1 MKTEMKSSLKLFMRP
16 FLVVLG
22 FMLLYA
28 LVHAVLGF
36 YGEKD
41 SASISQNLEKTE
53 IERQN
58 SALSPKQEE
67 ANTTTTATE
76 ENPTKDSPLP
86 LETATQKQENKQEIK
101 QETKQENKQ
110 ETKQENKQETK
121 QENKQETKQENKQE
135 TKQENKQE
143 TKQEQEKENE
153 PKQNSASSVQNNQ
166 KTPTTPTIGKKP
178 LEYKVAVSGVNV
190 RAFPSTKG
198 KILGSLAKDKSVKV
212 LEIQN
217 DWAKIEFSN
226 ETKGYVF
233 LKLLKKA
240 E

>member
-28 LVHAVLGF
+28 LAHAALGF

-53 IERQN
+53 MERQN
-58 SALSPKQEE
+58 STLSPKQEE
-67 ANTTTTATE
+67 ANTATTATE
-76 ENPTKDSPLP
+76 ENPTKDSPSP
-86 LETATQKQENKQEIK
+86 LETATQKQE
-101 QETKQENKQ
+101 T
-110 ETKQENKQETK
+110 
-121 QENKQETKQENKQE
+121 
-135 TKQENKQE
+135 KQE

-153 PKQNSASSVQNNQ
+153 PKQNSASPIQNHQ
-166 KTPTTPTIGKKP
+166 KTLSTPTIGKKP

-198 KILGSLAKDKSVKV
+198 KILGSLAKNKSVKV

>member
-1 MKTEMKSSLKLFMRP
+1 MKSSFKLFMRP
-16 FLVVLG
+16 LLVVLA

-28 LVHAVLGF
+28 LAHAALGF
-36 YGEKD
+36 YVKKD
-41 SASISQNLEKTE
+41 SAPISPNAEKTE
-53 IERQN
+53 TERQN
-58 SALSPKQEE
+58 SVLSPKQEE

-76 ENPTKDSPLP
+76 QSPTKDTAPPLD
-86 LETATQKQENKQEIK
+86 TAAQ
-101 QETKQENKQ
+101 
-110 ETKQENKQETK
+110 
-121 QENKQETKQENKQE
+121 
-135 TKQENKQE
+135 KQE

-153 PKQNSASSVQNNQ
+153 PKQNSVPSVQNDQ
-166 KTPTTPTIGKKP
+166 KAPTTSTMGKKP

-190 RAFPSTKG
+190 RTFPSTKG
-198 KILGSLAKDKSVKV
+198 KIIGSLTKDKSVKV

-226 ETKGYVF
+226 KTKGYVF

>member
-1 MKTEMKSSLKLFMRP
+1 MKSFLKLFAQP
-16 FLVVLG
+16 LLVVLA

-28 LVHAVLGF
+28 LVHATLGL
-36 YGEKD
+36 YVKKD
-41 SASISQNLEKTE
+41 SAPISPNLEKTE
-53 IERQN
+53 TERQN
-58 SALSPKQEE
+58 SALSPKEE
-67 ANTTTTATE
+67 ANATTTATE
-76 ENPTKDSPLP
+76 QSPTKDTAPPLD
-86 LETATQKQENKQEIK
+86 TAAQEK
-101 QETKQENKQ
+101 EN
-110 ETKQENKQETK
+110 
-121 QENKQETKQENKQE
+121 
-135 TKQENKQE
+135 KQENKQE

-166 KTPTTPTIGKKP
+166 KAPTTSTMGKKP

-198 KILGSLAKDKSVKV
+198 KIIGSLTKDKSVKV

-217 DWAKIEFSN
+217 DWAEIEFSN
-226 ETKGYVF
+226 KTKGYVF

>member
-1 MKTEMKSSLKLFMRP
+1 MQPL
-16 FLVVLG
+16 LVVLA

-28 LVHAVLGF
+28 LAHAALGF
-36 YGEKD
+36 YVKKD
-41 SASISQNLEKTE
+41 SAPISPNVEKTE

-67 ANTTTTATE
+67 ANTATTATE
-76 ENPTKDSPLP
+76 ENPTKDTAPP
-86 LETATQKQENKQEIK
+86 LETTAQEK
-101 QETKQENKQ
+101 ET
-110 ETKQENKQETK
+110 
-121 QENKQETKQENKQE
+121 
-135 TKQENKQE
+135 KQE

-153 PKQNSASSVQNNQ
+153 PKQDSVPPIQNNQ
-166 KTPTTPTIGKKP
+166 KTPTTPLMGKKP

-198 KILGSLAKDKSVKV
+198 KILGLLLKNKSVKV

-217 DWAKIEFSN
+217 DWAEIEFSN
-226 ETKGYVF
+226 KTKGYVF

>member
-1 MKTEMKSSLKLFMRP
+1 MRSSLKLFMRP
-16 FLVVLG
+16 LLVVLA

-28 LVHAVLGF
+28 LAHATLGF
-36 YGEKD
+36 YAKKD

-53 IERQN
+53 TERQN

-67 ANTTTTATE
+67 ANTTTTTTE

-86 LETATQKQENKQEIK
+86 SETAVQE
-101 QETKQENKQ
+101 
-110 ETKQENKQETK
+110 
-121 QENKQETKQENKQE
+121 
-135 TKQENKQE
+135 QENKQE
-143 TKQEQEKENE
+143 TKQEQEIKNE
-153 PKQNSASSVQNNQ
+153 SKQNNASPTQNHQ
-166 KTPTTPTIGKKP
+166 KALTTPTMGKKP
-178 LEYKVAVSGVNV
+178 LEYKVAVNSVNV

-198 KILGSLAKDKSVKV
+198 KIIGSLAKDKSVKV

-226 ETKGYVF
+226 KTKGYVF

>member
-16 FLVVLG
+16 LLVVLA

-28 LVHAVLGF
+28 LAHAALGF
-36 YGEKD
+36 YVKKD
-41 SASISQNLEKTE
+41 SAPISPNVEKTE
-53 IERQN
+53 TERQN
-58 SALSPKQEE
+58 SALSPKEE
-67 ANTTTTATE
+67 SNTTTTATE
-76 ENPTKDSPLP
+76 ESPTKDTAPP
-86 LETATQKQENKQEIK
+86 LETAAQEK
-101 QETKQENKQ
+101 ET
-110 ETKQENKQETK
+110 
-121 QENKQETKQENKQE
+121 
-135 TKQENKQE
+135 KQE

-153 PKQNSASSVQNNQ
+153 PKQNSVPPTQNNQ
-166 KTPTTPTIGKKP
+166 KTPTTPLIGKKP

-198 KILGSLAKDKSVKV
+198 KILGLLLKDKSVKV

-217 DWAKIEFSN
+217 DWAEIEFSN
-226 ETKGYVF
+226 KTKGYVF

>member
-16 FLVVLG
+16 LLVVLA

-28 LVHAVLGF
+28 LAHAALGF
-36 YGEKD
+36 YAKKDGTQIGQNVEK
-41 SASISQNLEKTE
+41 SE
-53 IERQN
+53 IKRPN
-58 SALSPKQEE
+58 RTLLPKQEE
-67 ANTTTTATE
+67 ANTPPTATE
-76 ENPTKDSPLP
+76 ENPTKDPLLP
-86 LETATQKQENKQEIK
+86 LETTMQKQEI
-101 QETKQENKQ
+101 
-110 ETKQENKQETK
+110 
-121 QENKQETKQENKQE
+121 
-135 TKQENKQE
+135 KQE

-153 PKQNSASSVQNNQ
+153 PKQNSASPTQNHQ
-166 KTPTTPTIGKKP
+166 KALTTPTIGQKP

-198 KILGSLAKDKSVKV
+198 KILGLLLKNKSVKV

-217 DWAKIEFSN
+217 DWAEIEFSN
-226 ETKGYVF
+226 KTKGYVF

>member
-16 FLVVLG
+16 SLVVLA

-28 LVHAVLGF
+28 LAHAVLGF
-36 YGEKD
+36 YVKKD
-41 SASISQNLEKTE
+41 STPISPNAEKTE
-53 IERQN
+53 TESQN
-58 SALSPKQEE
+58 SVLSPKEE
-67 ANTTTTATE
+67 ANATTTATE
-76 ENPTKDSPLP
+76 ESPTKDTAPP
-86 LETATQKQENKQEIK
+86 LETTAQEK
-101 QETKQENKQ
+101 ET
-110 ETKQENKQETK
+110 
-121 QENKQETKQENKQE
+121 
-135 TKQENKQE
+135 KQE

-153 PKQNSASSVQNNQ
+153 PKQDSVSPVQNNQ
-166 KTPTTPTIGKKP
+166 KTPTTPLMGKKP

-198 KILGSLAKDKSVKV
+198 KILGLLAKNKSVKV

-217 DWAKIEFSN
+217 DWAEIEFSN
-226 ETKGYVF
+226 KTKGYVF

>member
-1 MKTEMKSSLKLFMRP
+1 MKSSLKLFMRP
-16 FLVVLG
+16 FLVVLA

-28 LVHAVLGF
+28 LAHAALGF
-36 YGEKD
+36 YVKKD
-41 SASISQNLEKTE
+41 SAPINPNIEKTE

-58 SALSPKQEE
+58 SVLPPKQEE

-76 ENPTKDSPLP
+76 ESPTKDTAPP
-86 LETATQKQENKQEIK
+86 LETTAQEKETKQEIK
-101 QETKQENKQ
+101 QER
-110 ETKQENKQETK
+110 
-121 QENKQETKQENKQE
+121 
-135 TKQENKQE
+135 
-143 TKQEQEKENE
+143 EKENE
-153 PKQNSASSVQNNQ
+153 PKQNSASPIQNNQ
-166 KTPTTPTIGKKP
+166 KTPTTPLMGKKP

-198 KILGSLAKDKSVKV
+198 KIIGSLTKDKSVKV

-217 DWAKIEFSN
+217 DWAEIEFSN
-226 ETKGYVF
+226 KTKGYVF

>member
-1 MKTEMKSSLKLFMRP
+1 MRP
-16 FLVVLG
+16 LLVVLA

-28 LVHAVLGF
+28 LVHAALGF
-36 YGEKD
+36 YVKKD
-41 SASISQNLEKTE
+41 STPINPNIEKTE
-53 IERQN
+53 TERQN

-76 ENPTKDSPLP
+76 ENPTKDTVPPLD
-86 LETATQKQENKQEIK
+86 TAAQKQE
-101 QETKQENKQ
+101 T
-110 ETKQENKQETK
+110 
-121 QENKQETKQENKQE
+121 
-135 TKQENKQE
+135 KQE

-153 PKQNSASSVQNNQ
+153 PKQDSVSPIQNNQ
-166 KTPTTPTIGKKP
+166 KTPTTPLMGKKP

-198 KILGSLAKDKSVKV
+198 KIIGSLTKDKSVKV

-226 ETKGYVF
+226 KTKGYVF

>member
-16 FLVVLG
+16 FLVVLA

-28 LVHAVLGF
+28 LAHAVLGF
-36 YGEKD
+36 YAQKD
-41 SASISQNLEKTE
+41 STPISQNLEKTE
-53 IERQN
+53 TERQN
-58 SALSPKQEE
+58 STLSPKQEE
-67 ANTTTTATE
+67 SNTTTTATE

-86 LETATQKQENKQEIK
+86 LETPTQEK
-101 QETKQENKQ
+101 ENKQ
-110 ETKQENKQETK
+110 ET
-121 QENKQETKQENKQE
+121 
-135 TKQENKQE
+135 KQE

-153 PKQNSASSVQNNQ
+153 PKQNSALLTQNNQ
-166 KTPTTPTIGKKP
+166 KTLSTPTIGKKP
-178 LEYKVAVSGVNV
+178 LEYKAAVNSVNV

-226 ETKGYVF
+226 KTKGYVF

>member
-1 MKTEMKSSLKLFMRP
+1 MVGMKTEMKSSLKLFVRP

-28 LVHAVLGF
+28 LAHAALGF

-41 SASISQNLEKTE
+41 SASINQNLEKTE

-58 SALSPKQEE
+58 STLSPKQEE
-67 ANTTTTATE
+67 TNTTTTATE
-76 ENPTKDSPLP
+76 ENPTKDPPLP
-86 LETATQKQENKQEIK
+86 LETATQ
-101 QETKQENKQ
+101 
-110 ETKQENKQETK
+110 
-121 QENKQETKQENKQE
+121 KQENKQE

-153 PKQNSASSVQNNQ
+153 SKQNSASPIQNHQ
-166 KTPTTPTIGKKP
+166 KTLSTPTIGKKP
-178 LEYKVAVSGVNV
+178 LEYKAAVNSVNV

-198 KILGSLAKDKSVKV
+198 KILGSLAKNKSVKV

-226 ETKGYVF
+226 KTKGYVF

>member
-1 MKTEMKSSLKLFMRP
+1 MKTEMKYSLKLFMRP
-16 FLVVLG
+16 LLVVLA

-28 LVHAVLGF
+28 LAHAALGF
-36 YGEKD
+36 YVKKD
-41 SASISQNLEKTE
+41 SVPINPNAEKTE
-53 IERQN
+53 TESQN
-58 SALSPKQEE
+58 SAFSPKQEE
-67 ANTTTTATE
+67 ANATTTATE
-76 ENPTKDSPLP
+76 ENPTKDTAPP
-86 LETATQKQENKQEIK
+86 LETTTQEK
-101 QETKQENKQ
+101 ET
-110 ETKQENKQETK
+110 
-121 QENKQETKQENKQE
+121 
-135 TKQENKQE
+135 KQE

-153 PKQNSASSVQNNQ
+153 SKQNSVSPIQNDQ
-166 KTPTTPTIGKKP
+166 KAPTTSTMGKKP

-198 KILGSLAKDKSVKV
+198 KILGLLLKNKSVKV

-226 ETKGYVF
+226 KTKGYVF

>member
-1 MKTEMKSSLKLFMRP
+1 MKSSLKLFMRP
-16 FLVVLG
+16 LLVVLA

-28 LVHAVLGF
+28 LAHAVLGF
-36 YGEKD
+36 YVKKD
-41 SASISQNLEKTE
+41 SAPISPNVEKTE
-53 IERQN
+53 TERQN
-58 SALSPKQEE
+58 SVLSPKEE

-76 ENPTKDSPLP
+76 ESPTKDTAPP
-86 LETATQKQENKQEIK
+86 LETTAQEK
-101 QETKQENKQ
+101 ET
-110 ETKQENKQETK
+110 
-121 QENKQETKQENKQE
+121 
-135 TKQENKQE
+135 KQE

-153 PKQNSASSVQNNQ
+153 SKQDSVPPVQNDQ
-166 KTPTTPTIGKKP
+166 KAPTISTMGKKP

-198 KILGSLAKDKSVKV
+198 KILGLLLKNKSVKV

-217 DWAKIEFSN
+217 DWAEIEFSN
-226 ETKGYVF
+226 KTKGYVF

>member
-58 SALSPKQEE
+58 NALSPKQEE
-67 ANTTTTATE
+67 TNTTTTATE
-76 ENPTKDSPLP
+76 ENPTKDPPLP
-86 LETATQKQENKQEIK
+86 LETAAQEK
-101 QETKQENKQ
+101 
-110 ETKQENKQETK
+110 
-121 QENKQETKQENKQE
+121 
-135 TKQENKQE
+135 ENKQE

-153 PKQNSASSVQNNQ
+153 SKQNSALPIQNHQ
-166 KTPTTPTIGKKP
+166 KTPTIGKKP
-178 LEYKVAVSGVNV
+178 LEYKAAVNSVNV

-226 ETKGYVF
+226 KTKGYVF

>member
-1 MKTEMKSSLKLFMRP
+1 MKSSLKLFMRP

-28 LVHAVLGF
+28 LVHAALGF

-58 SALSPKQEE
+58 STLSPKQEE
-67 ANTTTTATE
+67 TNTTTTATE

-86 LETATQKQENKQEIK
+86 LETATQ
-101 QETKQENKQ
+101 
-110 ETKQENKQETK
+110 
-121 QENKQETKQENKQE
+121 KQE

-153 PKQNSASSVQNNQ
+153 PKQNSASPAQNNQ
-166 KTPTTPTIGKKP
+166 KTLSTPTIGKKP
-178 LEYKVAVSGVNV
+178 LEYKAAVNSVNV

-198 KILGSLAKDKSVKV
+198 KILGSLAKNKSVKV

>member
-16 FLVVLG
+16 LLVVLA

-28 LVHAVLGF
+28 LVHVALGF
-36 YGEKD
+36 YVKKD
-41 SASISQNLEKTE
+41 SAPMSPNVEKSET
-53 IERQN
+53 ERQN

-76 ENPTKDSPLP
+76 QNPTKDTAPPLD
-86 LETATQKQENKQEIK
+86 TATQKQEI
-101 QETKQENKQ
+101 
-110 ETKQENKQETK
+110 
-121 QENKQETKQENKQE
+121 
-135 TKQENKQE
+135 KQE

-153 PKQNSASSVQNNQ
+153 PKQNSVSPVQNDQ
-166 KTPTTPTIGKKP
+166 KTPTTPTMGKKP

-198 KILGSLAKDKSVKV
+198 KIIGSLLKDKSVKV

-217 DWAKIEFSN
+217 DWAEIEFSH

>member
-1 MKTEMKSSLKLFMRP
+1 MKSSLKLFMRP
-16 FLVVLG
+16 FLVVLA

-28 LVHAVLGF
+28 LMHAALGF
-36 YGEKD
+36 YMKKD
-41 SASISQNLEKTE
+41 SASINQNLEKTE
-53 IERQN
+53 TERPN

-67 ANTTTTATE
+67 ANTATTIAE
-76 ENPTKDSPLP
+76 ENPAKDSPLP
-86 LETATQKQENKQEIK
+86 LETTTQEK
-101 QETKQENKQ
+101 ETKQEN
-110 ETKQENKQETK
+110 
-121 QENKQETKQENKQE
+121 
-135 TKQENKQE
+135 
-143 TKQEQEKENE
+143 KQEQEKENE
-153 PKQNSASSVQNNQ
+153 PKQNSTSPIQNHQ
-166 KTPTTPTIGKKP
+166 KTLSTPTIGKKP
-178 LEYKVAVSGVNV
+178 LEYKVAVNSVNV

>member
-16 FLVVLG
+16 FLVVLA

-28 LVHAVLGF
+28 LAHAALGF
-36 YGEKD
+36 YVKKD
-41 SASISQNLEKTE
+41 SASINQNLEKTE

-58 SALSPKQEE
+58 SALSPKEE
-67 ANTTTTATE
+67 SNATTTATE
-76 ENPTKDSPLP
+76 ENPTKDTAPP
-86 LETATQKQENKQEIK
+86 LETATQEK
-101 QETKQENKQ
+101 ETKQEI
-110 ETKQENKQETK
+110 
-121 QENKQETKQENKQE
+121 
-135 TKQENKQE
+135 
-143 TKQEQEKENE
+143 KQEQEKENE
-153 PKQNSASSVQNNQ
+153 SKQNSVSPVQNNQ
-166 KTPTTPTIGKKP
+166 KTPTTPLMGKKP

-198 KILGSLAKDKSVKV
+198 KIIGSLTKNKSVKV

-217 DWAKIEFSN
+217 DWAEIEFSN
-226 ETKGYVF
+226 KTKGYVF

>member
-16 FLVVLG
+16 SLVVLA

-28 LVHAVLGF
+28 LAHATLGF
-36 YGEKD
+36 YVKKD
-41 SASISQNLEKTE
+41 SAPISPNVEKTE
-53 IERQN
+53 MERQN

-76 ENPTKDSPLP
+76 ENPTKDTAPP
-86 LETATQKQENKQEIK
+86 LETAAQEK
-101 QETKQENKQ
+101 ET
-110 ETKQENKQETK
+110 
-121 QENKQETKQENKQE
+121 
-135 TKQENKQE
+135 KQE
-143 TKQEQEKENE
+143 TKQEQEKKNE
-153 PKQNSASSVQNNQ
+153 PKQDSVSPVQNNQ
-166 KTPTTPTIGKKP
+166 KTPTTPLMGKKP
-178 LEYKVAVSGVNV
+178 LEYKIAVSGVNV

-198 KILGSLAKDKSVKV
+198 KIIGSLVKDKSVKV

-217 DWAKIEFSN
+217 DWAEIEFSSK
-226 ETKGYVF
+226 TKGYVF

>member
-16 FLVVLG
+16 FLVVLA

-28 LVHAVLGF
+28 LAHAALGF
-36 YGEKD
+36 YVKKD
-41 SASISQNLEKTE
+41 SAPISPNTEKTE
-53 IERQN
+53 TERQN
-58 SALSPKQEE
+58 GALSPKQESN
-67 ANTTTTATE
+67 ATTTATE
-76 ENPTKDSPLP
+76 QSPTKDTAPP
-86 LETATQKQENKQEIK
+86 LETAVQEK
-101 QETKQENKQ
+101 ETKQEI
-110 ETKQENKQETK
+110 
-121 QENKQETKQENKQE
+121 
-135 TKQENKQE
+135 
-143 TKQEQEKENE
+143 KQEQEKENE
-153 PKQNSASSVQNNQ
+153 PKQDSVSPTQNNQ
-166 KTPTTPTIGKKP
+166 KTPTTPTMGKKP

-198 KILGSLAKDKSVKV
+198 KILGLLAKNKSVKV

-217 DWAKIEFSN
+217 DWAEIEFSH

>member
-16 FLVVLG
+16 FLVVLA

-28 LVHAVLGF
+28 LAHAALGF

-67 ANTTTTATE
+67 TNTTTTATE

-86 LETATQKQENKQEIK
+86 LETATQKQENKQE
-101 QETKQENKQ
+101 
-110 ETKQENKQETK
+110 
-121 QENKQETKQENKQE
+121 
-135 TKQENKQE
+135 
-143 TKQEQEKENE
+143 QEKENE
-153 PKQNSASSVQNNQ
+153 SKQNSASPTQNHQ
-166 KTPTTPTIGKKP
+166 KTLSTPTIGKKP
-178 LEYKVAVSGVNV
+178 LEYKAAVNSVNV

>member
-1 MKTEMKSSLKLFMRP
+1 MKSSLKLFMRP
-16 FLVVLG
+16 SLVVLA

-28 LVHAVLGF
+28 LAHAVLGF
-36 YGEKD
+36 YAKKD
-41 SASISQNLEKTE
+41 SASINQNLEKTE
-53 IERQN
+53 TERQN

-76 ENPTKDSPLP
+76 ENPTKDPPLP
-86 LETATQKQENKQEIK
+86 LETATQEQENKQENKQE
-101 QETKQENKQ
+101 
-110 ETKQENKQETK
+110 
-121 QENKQETKQENKQE
+121 
-135 TKQENKQE
+135 
-143 TKQEQEKENE
+143 QEKETK
-153 PKQNSASSVQNNQ
+153 PKQNSVSPTQNHQ

-178 LEYKVAVSGVNV
+178 LEYKVAVNSVNV

-198 KILGSLAKDKSVKV
+198 KIIGSLAKDKSVKV

-226 ETKGYVF
+226 KTKGYVF

>member
-1 MKTEMKSSLKLFMRP
+1 MKTEMKSSLKLFAQP
-16 FLVVLG
+16 LLVVLA

-28 LVHAVLGF
+28 LVHAALGF
-36 YGEKD
+36 YVKKD
-41 SASISQNLEKTE
+41 SVPISQNLEKSET
-53 IERQN
+53 ERQN
-58 SALSPKQEE
+58 SALSPKEE
-67 ANTTTTATE
+67 ANTATTATE
-76 ENPTKDSPLP
+76 QNPTKDTAPP
-86 LETATQKQENKQEIK
+86 LETATQKQEI
-101 QETKQENKQ
+101 
-110 ETKQENKQETK
+110 
-121 QENKQETKQENKQE
+121 
-135 TKQENKQE
+135 KQE

-153 PKQNSASSVQNNQ
+153 PKQNSVSPVQNNQ
-166 KTPTTPTIGKKP
+166 KTPTTPTMGKKP

-198 KILGSLAKDKSVKV
+198 KIIGSLIKNKSVKV

-217 DWAKIEFSN
+217 DWAEIEFSH

>member
-28 LVHAVLGF
+28 LAHAALGF

-53 IERQN
+53 MEHQN
-58 SALSPKQEE
+58 STLSPKQEE
-67 ANTTTTATE
+67 TNTTTTATE

-86 LETATQKQENKQEIK
+86 LETATQEK
-101 QETKQENKQ
+101 
-110 ETKQENKQETK
+110 
-121 QENKQETKQENKQE
+121 
-135 TKQENKQE
+135 ENKQE

-153 PKQNSASSVQNNQ
+153 PKQNSASPTQNNQ
-166 KTPTTPTIGKKP
+166 KTLSTPTIGKKP
-178 LEYKVAVSGVNV
+178 LEYKAAVNSVNV

-198 KILGSLAKDKSVKV
+198 KILGSLAKNKSVKV

-217 DWAKIEFSN
+217 DWAEIEFSN

>member
-16 FLVVLG
+16 LLVVLA

-28 LVHAVLGF
+28 LAHAALGF
-36 YGEKD
+36 YAKKD
-41 SASISQNLEKTE
+41 SAPINPNAEKTE
-53 IERQN
+53 TERQN

-67 ANTTTTATE
+67 ANATTTATE
-76 ENPTKDSPLP
+76 ESPTKDTVPPLD
-86 LETATQKQENKQEIK
+86 TAAQEQENKQEIK
-101 QETKQENKQ
+101 QEI
-110 ETKQENKQETK
+110 
-121 QENKQETKQENKQE
+121 
-135 TKQENKQE
+135 
-143 TKQEQEKENE
+143 KQEQGKENE
-153 PKQNSASSVQNNQ
+153 SKQDSVSPVQNDQ
-166 KTPTTPTIGKKP
+166 KAPTTPLMGKKP

-198 KILGSLAKDKSVKV
+198 KILGLLLKNKSVKV

-217 DWAKIEFSN
+217 DWAEIEFSN
-226 ETKGYVF
+226 QTKGYVF